1 MQQATLFEQTIRVLA
16 GAGAL
21 EHLILV
27 GGWVPAL
34 YRVHYGTEAQI
45 PAIRTLDIDFLIA
58 PGAKN
63 AVPVDIHGLL
73 KPLGFDLQIGYPEG
87 VERFVHPELELEFLV
102 SAKGRAIERVKRIPS
117 LGINAQP
124 LRYMSIL
131 IESLMEVTFSGI
143 SILVPRP
150 GAMGL
155 HKLIVSTERRSSTKR
170 NRDIT
175 LALSLLRFCCADEE
189 RANETRQLFM
199 GLPKGWQRK
208 IRTVLAHLD
217 TETLEWLES

>member
-1 MQQATLFEQTIRVLA
+1 MQQATLFEQTLRVLA

-34 YRVHYGTEAQI
+34 YRVHYGVEAQI

-58 PGAKN
+58 RGAKN
-63 AVPVDIHGLL
+63 AVPVDIHRLL
-73 KPLGFDLQIGYPEG
+73 KPLGFDLQISYPEG
-87 VERFVHPELELEFLV
+87 VERLVHPELELEFLV
-102 SAKGRAIERVKRIPS
+102 AAQGRAIERVKRIPS
-117 LGINAQP
+117 LGINAQA

-131 IESLMEVTFSGI
+131 TESLMEVTFSGI

-155 HKLIVSTERRSSTKR
+155 HKLIVSTERRSDTKR

-175 LALSLLRFCCADEE
+175 LALALLRFCSADEE
-189 RANETRQLFM
+189 RANETRKCFM
-199 GLPKGWQRK
+199 SLPKGWRKK
-208 IRTVLAHLD
+208 IRTVLANLD
-217 TETLEWLES
+217 TEMLAWLES